1 MVRMKKKC
9 ALVLQ
14 TLLALLLFAGLGTV
28 AFAGASANPLTGG
41 NTKPVVLIMGC
52 LLLVSVVLIVVYVIQ
67 SHKKK

>member
-1 MVRMKKKC
+1 M
-9 ALVLQ
+9 VLQ

-41 NTKPVVLIMGC
+41 NTKPIVLIMGG
-52 LLLVSVVLIVVYVIQ
+52 LLLISVILIVVYVIQ